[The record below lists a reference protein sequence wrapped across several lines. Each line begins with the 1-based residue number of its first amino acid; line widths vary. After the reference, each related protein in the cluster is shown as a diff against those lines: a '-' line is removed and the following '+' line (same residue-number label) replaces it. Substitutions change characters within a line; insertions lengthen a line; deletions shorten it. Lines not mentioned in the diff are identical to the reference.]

1 MDTLNAVRQK
11 LHHSILDEITD
22 FNSVVLK
29 LFPKDVMSVYFS
41 KIQTNFLIW
50 TLSNEYPRQEVF
62 TIMKKIKKV
71 TSTKKKISFITMR
84 GFFNSG

>member
-29 LFPKDVMSVYFS
+29 LFPKDVMYVYFS

-71 TSTKKKISFITMR
+71 TFT
-84 GFFNSG
+84 

>member
-29 LFPKDVMSVYFS
+29 LFPKDVMYVYLS

-50 TLSNEYPRQEVF
+50 TLSNHSYEYPRQD
-62 TIMKKIKKV
+62 MKKIEKV
-71 TSTKKKISFITMR
+71 TFT
-84 GFFNSG
+84 